1 MIEIAGTAL
10 SSSAGAA
17 SAASQKSNLDYESFL
32 KLLVTTMKNQDP
44 TKPNDPAQT
53 LAQLASFS
61 VVEQGIKTNSKL
73 DALMSAAAG
82 GQAGALIGKVV
93 RSEDGL
99 TSGIVVSVEIG
110 TKGLRAQIADGRW
123 VEITSGLLVS
133 VP

>member
-17 SAASQKSNLDYESFL
+17 SASSQKSNLDYESFL

-123 VEITSGLLVS
+123 VEITSGVLVS

>member
-1 MIEIAGTAL
+1 MIGIAGKAFSASAGTAT
-10 SSSAGAA
+10 
-17 SAASQKSNLDYESFL
+17 AASQKSNLDYESFL

-61 VVEQGIKTNSKL
+61 VVEQGIKTNAKL

-99 TSGIVVSVEIG
+99 TSGTVVSVEIG
-110 TKGLRAQIADGRW
+110 SEGLRAQIADGRW
-123 VEITSGLLVS
+123 IEITSGVLVS
-133 VP
+133 AP

>member
-1 MIEIAGTAL
+1 MIEIAGTAH

-123 VEITSGLLVS
+123 VEITSGVLVS

>member
-123 VEITSGLLVS
+123 VEITSGVLVS

>member
-1 MIEIAGTAL
+1 MIEIASTAL

-99 TSGIVVSVEIG
+99 TSGTVVSVEIG
-110 TKGLRAQIADGRW
+110 SKGLRAQIADGRW
-123 VEITSGLLVS
+123 VEITSGVLVS
-133 VP
+133 AP